1 MEYCFFSGA
10 DSLMMLQSSG
20 FNLKIFKK
28 IILNFMAVKFLLILR
43 KHILKILTGQGAFV
57 KIQSIKGILLAIHKN
72 FVPQIFEAVQ

>member
-28 IILNFMAVKFLLILR
+28 NYSYFLGSKISANFEK
-43 KHILKILTGQGAFV
+43 TY
-57 KIQSIKGILLAIHKN
+57 
-72 FVPQIFEAVQ
+72 P